1 MLWLKPFQGSTWC
14 PCGKWRPRNVDCK
27 VSDVVRTQEWD
38 GGGTVCP
45 LFQITLDP
53 PHPGS
58 GGLIPPWCFP
68 TFWGWCFL
76 PFLFFHTQLF
86 PLLSANKPTLSEG
99 NGEKALV
106 SSFLFFFSLVIR
118 VSWGTG
124 PWRGSR
130 TEGKLEPKSPR
141 TLKDADL
148 LIIVNNHTAPTLNH
162 SYTSHLEQTHAVKNE
177 DFHRREIKNRY
188 SVSRDVTL
196 EVFINTS
203 TKCKLFLMHFQ
214 QALDFC

>member
-1 MLWLKPFQGSTWC
+1 MGL
-14 PCGKWRPRNVDCK
+14 GKCVLCSKSHWIP
-27 VSDVVRTQEWD
+27 SS
-38 GGGTVCP
+38 
-45 LFQITLDP
+45 
-53 PHPGS
+53 GS

-76 PFLFFHTQLF
+76 PFLFFHSQLF
-86 PLLSANKPTLSEG
+86 PLLSANKPTLLEG

-106 SSFLFFFSLVIR
+106 SSFLFFSLVIR

-130 TEGKLEPKSPR
+130 TEGKLEPKSSR

-148 LIIVNNHTAPTLNH
+148 LIIVNNHTAPTLNR
-162 SYTSHLEQTHAVKNE
+162 SYTSHLEKTHVVKNE
-177 DFHRREIKNRY
+177 DFHRREIMNRY
-188 SVSRDVTL
+188 SISRDVTL

-203 TKCKLFLMHFQ
+203 TKCKLFLKMNVQFHKKSNLIYDYRWNIHHTKLNIFFLFIQ
-214 QALDFC
+214 RSNIGL

>member
-106 SSFLFFFSLVIR
+106 SSFLFFFFPCYQGEL
-118 VSWGTG
+118 GD
-124 PWRGSR
+124 
-130 TEGKLEPKSPR
+130 R
-141 TLKDADL
+141 TLERQQNRGETRAQKPKNL
-148 LIIVNNHTAPTLNH
+148 KGCWPINH
-162 SYTSHLEQTHAVKNE
+162 
-177 DFHRREIKNRY
+177 
-188 SVSRDVTL
+188 
-196 EVFINTS
+196 
-203 TKCKLFLMHFQ
+203 C
-214 QALDFC
+214 

>member
-1 MLWLKPFQGSTWC
+1 M
-14 PCGKWRPRNVDCK
+14 
-27 VSDVVRTQEWD
+27 VRTQEWD
-38 GGGTVCP
+38 GGGTVCS

-53 PHPGS
+53 PLRFRGLNSTLVLPYILGVMFSPISLFSHSTVPLTLCQQAHAFRGKRRKGS
-58 GGLIPPWCFP
+58 R
-68 TFWGWCFL
+68 
-76 PFLFFHTQLF
+76 LF
-86 PLLSANKPTLSEG
+86 SC
-99 NGEKALV
+99 
-106 SSFLFFFSLVIR
+106 FFSLVIR

-141 TLKDADL
+141 TLKDANL